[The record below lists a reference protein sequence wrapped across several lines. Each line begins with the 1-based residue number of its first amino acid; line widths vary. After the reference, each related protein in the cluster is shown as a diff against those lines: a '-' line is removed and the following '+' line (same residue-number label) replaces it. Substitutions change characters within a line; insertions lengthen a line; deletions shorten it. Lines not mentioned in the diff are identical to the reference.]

1 MVQKKIMD
9 FENDYFF
16 KLNSVVTI
24 IFKMKIMDTKI
35 IENNKTM
42 QEIQFLNER
51 WKLITNNFK
60 KQ

>member
-1 MVQKKIMD
+1 MD

-42 QEIQFLNER
+42 
-51 WKLITNNFK
+51 
-60 KQ
+60 